1 MLTTT
6 SAVIALLAVA
16 WFLQLGLSYWQ
27 MRRFYGRLSVLRRE
41 GRVSIGMEGSAW
53 RRRQYGVLVV
63 DPQDRILRAEQLSG
77 WTIFAALKPV
87 PGLEG
92 LSLDDLDD
100 DARMSA
106 LVPNRK
112 LLLSLRNAAKFV
124 REAAARARAKQ
135 AETAEPMEA
144 VEKALPSSTPA

>member
-1 MLTTT
+1 
-6 SAVIALLAVA
+6 
-16 WFLQLGLSYWQ
+16 
-27 MRRFYGRLSVLRRE
+27 
-41 GRVSIGMEGSAW
+41 
-53 RRRQYGVLVV
+53 V

-106 LVPNRK
+106 IVANRK
-112 LLLSLRNAAKFV
+112 LLLSLRSAAKFV
-124 REAAARARAKQ
+124 REAAERARAKQ
-135 AETAEPMEA
+135 VEAAEAGEEMER
-144 VEKALPSSTPA
+144 ALPSSTPA